1 MADCQIF
8 WLKVKKKIFVSRKV
22 GTSTEK
28 QLIFAKTFFFLFDSR
43 SFGSKNIPSWQKIV
57 EGIFQIFNSCK
68 EKVIKTP
75 LTTATVNSCQ
85 CIYDLPYLFIALSDA
100 SQVWI
105 IIGRQLERFAFKAI
119 YQIFLRNERMHF
131 LSTTSHSV
139 LAWRWSLKSSEN
151 FFGIK

>member
-8 WLKVKKKIFVSRKV
+8 WLKVKKKNICFTQSWNVNRKA
-22 GTSTEK
+22 TDFC
-28 QLIFAKTFFFLFDSR
+28 QNFFFLTVDRLVLKIFLADRKLLKEYSR
-43 SFGSKNIPSWQKIV
+43 FLSRTRKKLLT
-57 EGIFQIFNSCK
+57 
-68 EKVIKTP
+68 TP

-85 CIYDLPYLFIALSDA
+85 CIYDLPYLFIGLSDA

-105 IIGRQLERFAFKAI
+105 IIGRLLERFAFKAI

-139 LAWRWSLKSSEN
+139 LAWR
-151 FFGIK
+151 

>member
-1 MADCQIF
+1 
-8 WLKVKKKIFVSRKV
+8 LPK
-22 GTSTEK
+22 
-28 QLIFAKTFFFLFDSR
+28 LFFFLTVDRLVLKIFLADRKLLKEYSR
-43 SFGSKNIPSWQKIV
+43 FLSRTRKKLLT
-57 EGIFQIFNSCK
+57 
-68 EKVIKTP
+68 TP

-105 IIGRQLERFAFKAI
+105 IIGRLLERFAFKAI